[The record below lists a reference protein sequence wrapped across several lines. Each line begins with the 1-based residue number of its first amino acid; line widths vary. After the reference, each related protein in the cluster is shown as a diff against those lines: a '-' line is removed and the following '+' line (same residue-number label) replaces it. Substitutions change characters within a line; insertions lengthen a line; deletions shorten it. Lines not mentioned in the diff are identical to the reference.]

1 MSSLPLGEIGSHYK
15 KKGGTIKTKINYF
28 LPKVIEKKAEE
39 SKLKF
44 Y

>member
-1 MSSLPLGEIGSHYK
+1 M
-15 KKGGTIKTKINYF
+15 F
-28 LPKVIEKKAEE
+28 LNTNTEAEE